1 MGMEPAGL
9 KRMENPVWKIT
20 SVILAFV
27 WMGFAVKVYAM
38 GSALAAF
45 KLIRGRQMGPVLL

>member
-45 KLIRGRQMGPVLL
+45 KLIRGRQMGAVLL